1 MRLNDLP
8 GRLSDRIHRRTQ
20 PKRSLATEVALW
32 AGQGLLASMFLKAG
46 TTKLVKPIPELEEK
60 FGFPK
65 VLGGPM
71 TRFIGASEVAGG
83 LGAVLPAATRI
94 APWLTP
100 IAAGAL
106 GAVMLLASG
115 YHLGR
120 REISYLKMPIML
132 GALAGLVAIGR
143 GKAKPVRS
151 R

>member
-1 MRLNDLP
+1 MRL
-8 GRLSDRIHRRTQ
+8 LSR
-20 PKRSLATEVALW
+20 KNRSRAEDIALW
-32 AGQGLLASMFLKAG
+32 AGQGLVGLTFAG
-46 TTKLVKPIPELEEK
+46 LGVKKLVTDIPKLEEQ

-65 VLGGPM
+65 VLGPEM
-71 TRFIGASEVAGG
+71 TRLIGASELAGG
-83 LGAVLPAATRI
+83 IGTVLPAATRI

-120 REISYLKMPIML
+120 REFGYLKMPIVL
-132 GALAGLVAIGR
+132 GLLAGAVALGR
-143 GKAKPVRS
+143 GKLKPVRS